1 MSLIVTSASQDKY
14 GRFQGGNP
22 TRTLAGV
29 EAPSQY
35 QNHFTSPIKIPPNAE
50 IAVESVKIRRDALID
65 VESQTL
71 MYTYFGKLQT
81 TAPGY
86 QERLEM
92 PIPLR
97 PSPGVYSTDEWV
109 DELDKKFNEKYG
121 NPEIF
126 GNSQVITQVNASG
139 DAIGI
144 DIRTTQRGTSASG
157 TAGKNIVEETGAML
171 SNYWKSPVN
180 LTTGYEPGTDWSCA
194 HSPAGGGQPV
204 LKTFT
209 KSGANV
215 GADSLER
222 LDKQSCSVQG
232 HGHPF
237 GLVNGEFVV
246 RVLNASGGGWRVG
259 LARPQMEYYRDTTRQ
274 NADGSYQRQAFGNLL
289 PGTRHPDGGFSAGE
303 NMSTHYNKH
312 NPFNGRNQQD
322 FYDFMVEDNGTDI
335 RVYQMSYD
343 NTLYTNQIV
352 MSEVKY
358 YYAGSPQGITA
369 PLTSADFYAD
379 YEYVMFK
386 CVGDRMTLSFYNTG
400 LAKESPVISLTSSA
414 QRDRCFLPLSE
425 TRNALYP
432 RLNIADSGENLQIYH
447 YSSHYTAGQYKFPT
461 LVDAT
466 ATFTTG
472 DDFYSNNRVT
482 RRNGTEP
489 GDENRAILRDA
500 FDRPYCL
507 SQTLLCDTKDKM
519 IVDQLGVSTAT
530 SVFDGLN
537 ASGTGMNKKHA
548 YQIGH
553 VKPDSKYDYLE
564 GKYRTEE
571 FSGQAKMNRLV
582 GFPNKSLIDQD
593 DGTASGYVNVS
604 ANHLQVNFL
613 SFKAPDFRVHSAYV
627 RISNMPIQSYNGAK
641 QSVSKILYHLPRFT
655 NDGREYGDL
664 FFAPGEKTYVSL
676 HNPGSE
682 ILNNIE
688 VQLVD
693 VNERPISDISG
704 NTIVVFHLRQKS

>member
-22 TRTLAGV
+22 TRTLAGL

-65 VESQTL
+65 VEAQSL
-71 MYTYFGKLQT
+71 MYRYFGKLQT
-81 TAPGY
+81 QSPGY

-92 PIPLR
+92 PIPFR

-109 DELDKKFNEKYG
+109 DELHTKFNQSYG

-139 DAIGI
+139 DATGV
-144 DIRTTQRGTSASG
+144 DIQTTQRGTSASG
-157 TAGKNIVEETGAML
+157 TAGKNIVQDADAML
-171 SNYWKSPVN
+171 TNYWKSPVN
-180 LTTGYEPGTDWSCA
+180 LTTGYEPLTDWSCF
-194 HSPAGGGQPV
+194 HTPGPPNR
-204 LKTFT
+204 KTFQ
-209 KSGANV
+209 KNSANV
-215 GADSLER
+215 GATSLER
-222 LDKQSCSVQG
+222 LDNQSCSVIG
-232 HGHPF
+232 HGHPL
-237 GLVNGEFVV
+237 GLVNGEFTV
-246 RVLNASGGGWRVG
+246 RVVNASGGGWRVG
-259 LARPQMEYYRDTTRQ
+259 LSRPQMEYYRDTTRL
-274 NADGSYQRQAFGNLL
+274 NDDGSYKRQAFGNLL

-335 RVYQMSYD
+335 RVYQFSYD
-343 NTLYTNQIV
+343 NALYTNQLV

-358 YYAGSPQGITA
+358 YYAGSPQDVTA
-369 PLTSADFYAD
+369 PLTSADFYSD
-379 YEYVMFK
+379 YEYVKFK
-386 CVGDRMTLSFYNTG
+386 CVGDRMLLSFLNTG
-400 LAKESPVISLTSSA
+400 LAVESPVISLTSSTR
-414 QRDRCFLPLSE
+414 RDRCFLPISE

-432 RLNIADSGENLQIYH
+432 RLNIANQGESLEVYH
-447 YSSHYTAGQYKFPT
+447 YSSHYSALQYRFPT

-482 RRNGTEP
+482 RRMAQGG
-489 GDENRAILRDA
+489 GDENRAILQDTY
-500 FDRPYCL
+500 DRPYCL
-507 SQTLLCDTKDKM
+507 SQTLICDTKDRM
-519 IVDQLGVSTAT
+519 VVDQLGVSTDT
-530 SVFDGLN
+530 SEFDGLN

-571 FSGQAKMNRLV
+571 FSGQAKMNRLL
-582 GFPNKSLIDQD
+582 GFPNKSLIDED
-593 DGTASGYVNVS
+593 DGTATGYAIVS
-604 ANHLQVNFL
+604 ANHLQVNFF
-613 SFKAPDFRVHSAYV
+613 SFKPPDFRVHSAYV

-655 NDGREYGDL
+655 NDGREFGDL
-664 FFAPGEKTYVSL
+664 FFSPGEKTYVSL
-676 HNPGSE
+676 HNPSAE

-688 VQLVD
+688 VQIVD
-693 VNERPISDISG
+693 VNERPVSDISG